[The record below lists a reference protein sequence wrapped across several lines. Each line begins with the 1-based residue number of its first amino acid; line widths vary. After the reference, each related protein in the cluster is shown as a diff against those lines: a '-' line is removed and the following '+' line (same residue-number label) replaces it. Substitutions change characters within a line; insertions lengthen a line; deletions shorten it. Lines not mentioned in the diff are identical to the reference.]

1 MPYFKVNGTDIIT
14 FIADGGFKW
23 SDTDFDSENAG
34 RTLDGKMHRG
44 RVCSK
49 IKYELTARS
58 LTVAECNTLI
68 KALDHEYVTVET
80 DLDPK
85 HGTCSLNMY
94 NSSRNASIRAIY
106 NAEESLWDGITFNLI
121 ER

>member
-1 MPYFKVNGTDIIT
+1 MAYFKVNGTEILP

-34 RTLDGKMHRG
+34 RTLDGKMWRG

-58 LTVAECNTLI
+58 LTVEECNILI
-68 KALDHEYVTVET
+68 KALDHEFVTVET

-85 HGTCSLNMY
+85 HGECKLTMY

-106 NAEESLWDGITFNLI
+106 NATESLWDGITFNLI
-121 ER
+121 QR